1 MPERRYRILAVDL
14 DGTLTTSDK
23 TISPRTRQAV
33 WDAIDAGTHIVLAS
47 GRPLVGVAPVA
58 DSLELDRRGGF
69 VACCNGGRI
78 IDWKTKTVWEDLVL
92 PRSAVAISCDIA
104 HDLGL
109 SAICYDEE
117 QAYSENP
124 DDLYVEQERFNNS
137 SVMNKVDDLAAAITW
152 EPNKMMVVGAP
163 DALGPAQHRLERL
176 LDGRATVIRSEPY
189 FIEVVPEGVGKDIGL
204 MKLGGLLN
212 VPRSGTIAVGDGFN
226 DIAMLDYA
234 GLAVA
239 VGNAYDEVK
248 EHADWVAPSNDDDGV
263 AAVVRR
269 YLVPEGAADGVR

>member
-1 MPERRYRILAVDL
+1 MNEPSYRMLAVDL

-23 TISPRTRQAV
+23 TISPRTRRAV

-58 DSLELDRRGGF
+58 DDLELDQRGGF
-69 VACCNGGRI
+69 VMCCNGGRI
-78 IDWKTKTVWEDLVL
+78 IDWKTKTVWENLVL
-92 PRSAVAISCDIA
+92 PRFAVDISCA
-104 HDLGL
+104 LARETGL

-124 DDLYVEQERFNNS
+124 DDRYVEQERYNNS

-163 DALGPAQHRLERL
+163 EKLEPAFQQLTDL
-176 LDGRATVIRSEPY
+176 LSGRATVIRSEPY

-212 VPRSGTIAVGDGFN
+212 VPRSSTIAVGDGFN
-226 DIAMLDYA
+226 DMAMLDYA
-234 GLAVA
+234 GLAIA

-248 EHADWVAPSNDDDGV
+248 EHADWIAPSNDDDGV
-263 AAVVRR
+263 AAVIRKYV
-269 YLVPEGAADGVR
+269 VPEGER